1 MSLSFG
7 MTAPSSARSGVVL
20 LHAIARTSRSMKAM
34 EKALRASGFATLN
47 LDYPSRKKTL
57 DQLAADIHP
66 PVAHFANRLGTELH
80 FVGHSMGGLLAR
92 VYLARHRPKRLGR
105 VVMLGTPNQGSE
117 VADALRNLALFR
129 KFYGPAGQ
137 QLTTSGDATLAAL
150 PAVDYCIGIIAGNRS
165 IDPISSTFLLP
176 KPNDGKVSVA
186 RTKLAGMSGHI
197 VVGASHP
204 MLARKQAAIEQT
216 IAFLRTGQFA

>member
-1 MSLSFG
+1 MSLPFG

>member
-1 MSLSFG
+1 MQWRR
-7 MTAPSSARSGVVL
+7 RSG
-20 LHAIARTSRSMKAM
+20 
-34 EKALRASGFATLN
+34 GFATLN
-47 LDYPSRKKTL
+47 LEYSSRKKTL

-66 PVAHFANRLGTELH
+66 PIAHFANRLGTELH

-117 VADALRNLALFR
+117 VADTLRHFAIFR
-129 KFYGPAGQ
+129 RFYGPAGQ
-137 QLTTSGDATLAAL
+137 QLTTNPDATLAAL
-150 PAVDYCIGIIAGNRS
+150 PAVDYCIGIVAGNRS

-186 RTKLAGMSGHI
+186 STKLAGMSGHI
-197 VVGASHP
+197 IVGASHP
-204 MLARKQAAIEQT
+204 MLVRKKVAIEQT
-216 IAFLRTGQFA
+216 IAFLRTGRFA

>member
-1 MSLSFG
+1 
-7 MTAPSSARSGVVL
+7 
-20 LHAIARTSRSMKAM
+20 M

-47 LDYPSRKKTL
+47 LEYASRKKTL

-66 PVAHFANRLGTELH
+66 PIAHFANRLGSELY

-117 VADALRNLALFR
+117 VADTLRNLAIFR
-129 KFYGPAGQ
+129 RFYGPAGQ
-137 QLTTSGDATLAAL
+137 QLTTSPDATLAAL
-150 PAVDYCIGIIAGNRS
+150 PAVDYCIGIVAGNRS

-186 RTKLAGMSGHI
+186 STKLAGMSGHI
-197 VVGASHP
+197 IVGASHP
-204 MLARKQAAIEQT
+204 MLARNKVAIEQT
-216 IAFLRTGQFA
+216 IAFLRTGRFA